1 MTTPITILP
10 ICHLSAVYF
19 LLHSSAVSRSQ
30 ALRTAAVRRHSLLV
44 LTLHQSQL
52 TIHSTRPITDD
63 LIEVLQAI
71 GFAVPGQTRLRKK
84 ARMGGA

>member
-1 MTTPITILP
+1 MENPQVP
-10 ICHLSAVYF
+10 EEVPVPE
-19 LLHSSAVSRSQ
+19 VSFQRLTWQSGEPSQ
-30 ALRTAAVRRHSLLV
+30 GHSLLV

-71 GFAVPGQTRLRKK
+71 GFAVPRQTRLLKK
-84 ARMGGA
+84 ARVGGA